1 MPSPIAQRSMSC
13 THCRLSSNR
22 EVSTSDMPSSFYSES
37 SSRVAP
43 CIVDRGIVCQ
53 KQDIQ
58 RLLSDLTWVSYTEFH
73 NGEAVAQG
81 EGCVKQVF
89 IDDKGATLIANRSL
103 YINLQSFDYMELS
116 TVGHESNFDLVQDNR
131 RLRIVPL
138 ANPMHHS
145 GAPALDSAT
154 LEVMMA
160 EVLSANLDAQLDDD
174 TGSLF

>member
-1 MPSPIAQRSMSC
+1 MSC

-22 EVSTSDMPSSFYSES
+22 EVSTFDMPSSFYPES

-43 CIVDRGIVCQ
+43 CIVDRGIICQ

-58 RLLSDLTWVSYTEFH
+58 RLLSDLTWVSYTEFRD
-73 NGEAVAQG
+73 GEATVQG

-89 IDDKGATLIANRSL
+89 IDDQGATLIANRSL
-103 YINLQSFDYMELS
+103 YINLQSFDYMELN
-116 TVGHESNFDLVQDNR
+116 TVSNESHFDLVQDNR

-138 ANPMHHS
+138 ASPMQHS
-145 GAPALDSAT
+145 GAPAIDSAT

-174 TGSLF
+174 TGNFF